1 MISFITFDITFAGA
15 ATTAIT
21 ILQYILINNGIDTIL
36 LLTDSEDKENGTTAT
51 TTSIWYNDYVY
62 NKDKVI
68 NKVKIITFIL
78 IAKIIMITTI
88 IIKITKDFNNNN

>member
-51 TTSIWYNDYVY
+51 TTSI
-62 NKDKVI
+62 
-68 NKVKIITFIL
+68 
-78 IAKIIMITTI
+78 
-88 IIKITKDFNNNN
+88 